1 MGLYSQQSVITT
13 VNTAVSTAKH
23 IENRSFLDFYQKEI
37 KVFIVYLKNV

>member
-1 MGLYSQQSVITT
+1 MGFYNQDSVNTT